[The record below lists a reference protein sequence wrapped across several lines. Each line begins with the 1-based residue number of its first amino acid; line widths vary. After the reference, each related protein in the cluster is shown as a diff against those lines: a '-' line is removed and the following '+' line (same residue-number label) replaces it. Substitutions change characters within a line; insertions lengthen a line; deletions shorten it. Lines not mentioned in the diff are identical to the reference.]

1 MYMTSFKST
10 YVVCTVDDEQQRVFK
25 NSNEDPDFSIFFST
39 YESMSR
45 LLVSYSFALAGPPKA
60 NGTTQL
66 FAHDLTY

>member
-1 MYMTSFKST
+1 MN
-10 YVVCTVDDEQQRVFK
+10 DEQQRVFK

-39 YESMSR
+39 YVCAYVLMSR
-45 LLVSYSFALAGPPKA
+45 SLVSYSFASAGPPKA